1 MRIWKYLV
9 ALADLSIGL
18 LGLFVVIFLVTKP
31 SQEKIQARESNKTVK
46 AQQLQLE
53 ELKQKVKT
61 LNIELSKAQT
71 GEHLSSDE
79 SSEITIRANKS
90 LSIKAGKQSPVEH
103 FTSIQSFKRWLQHNR
118 LHNDIV
124 LKVDSKLPVQ
134 EMTNVI
140 DAVKSIQGGVKVGVA
155 VVNE

>member
-9 ALADLSIGL
+9 ALADLSLGL

-53 ELKQKVKT
+53 ELEQKVKR

-71 GEHLSSDE
+71 GESLSSDE
-79 SSEITIRANKS
+79 SSEITIHANRS
-90 LSIKAGKQSPVEH
+90 LSIKAGKKSPEEH
-103 FTSIQSFKRWLQHNR
+103 FASIQSFRHWLQHNR
-118 LHNDIV
+118 LHNDIL

-140 DAVKSIQGGVKVGVA
+140 DAVKSIQGGVSVGVA

>member
-31 SQEKIQARESNKTVK
+31 SQEKVQAHESDKKIKT
-46 AQQLQLE
+46 QQLKIE
-53 ELKQKVKT
+53 ELKQKVNR

-71 GEHLSSDE
+71 GVPLTSDK
-79 SSEITIRANKS
+79 SSEITIHANKS
-90 LSIKAGKQSPVEH
+90 LSIKASKNSPEEH
-103 FTSIQSFKRWLQHNR
+103 FTSIQSFKRWLQQNR

-124 LKVDSKLPVQ
+124 LKIDSNLPVQ

-140 DAVKSIQGGVKVGVA
+140 DAIKSIQGGVSVGVA